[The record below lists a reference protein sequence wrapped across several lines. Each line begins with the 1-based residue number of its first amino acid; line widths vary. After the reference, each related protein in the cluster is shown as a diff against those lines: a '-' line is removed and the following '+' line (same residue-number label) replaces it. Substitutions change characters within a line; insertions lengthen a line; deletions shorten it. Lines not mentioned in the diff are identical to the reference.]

1 MSQQTPLRVLVNLP
15 AGFFRTPQL
24 EPIWQRL
31 EAIAEVRKTSH
42 DTPEQ
47 IHDDLAWA
55 QAVIMWAWPTLD
67 PQMLADASDLKFA
80 GHINLGAETARNELA
95 AGLTVS
101 ELRHGWSPAVAE
113 LALTLLLAGLR
124 KTSAYHI
131 AMRHG
136 DEDWIED
143 MPADVDPQER
153 QLTGRTVGIVGLGG
167 IGRRLAELLAPFR
180 VNLLACDPYVPDE
193 VLAAHGARRAEV
205 SELAREAEAIILCAA
220 NTAEAKHLLG
230 REQIQAMRPDAVL
243 VNIGRSSLVDMDAL
257 QDRLSRGE
265 LIAMLDV
272 FETEPLPA
280 DHPLRKLPNAF
291 LTPHRGGGI
300 MESMTRILSALID
313 DLEHWRDSQ
322 PLDYPVTEQTLHC
335 LA

>member
-1 MSQQTPLRVLVNLP
+1 VSADATLRVLVNLP

-24 EPIWQRL
+24 EPIWDRL
-31 EAIAEVRKTSH
+31 ASMAQVRKTSH

-55 QAVIMWAWPTLD
+55 QAVIMWAWPTLGAD
-67 PQMLADASDLKFA
+67 MLADASDLKFA

-95 AGLTVS
+95 AGMTIS

-131 AMRHG
+131 AMRQG
-136 DEDWIED
+136 AEQWIQD

-167 IGRRLAELLAPFR
+167 IGRRLAQLLEPFQ
-180 VNLLACDPYVPDE
+180 VKLLACDPYVSDE
-193 VLAAHGARRAEV
+193 VLAAHGAERATV
-205 SELAREAEAIILCAA
+205 DDLAGQAEAVVLCAA
-220 NTAEAKHLLG
+220 NTAEARHLLG
-230 REQIQAMRPDAVL
+230 REQIESMRPGAVL
-243 VNIGRSSLVDMDAL
+243 VNVGRASLVDMDAL

-272 FETEPLPA
+272 FESEPLPA
-280 DHPLRKLPNAF
+280 EDPLRKLPNAF

-300 MESMTRILSALID
+300 MESMVRILSVLID
-313 DLEHWRDSQ
+313 DLEHWRDGQ
-322 PLDYPVTEQTLHC
+322 PLACPVTEETLHC